1 MVPSTTSP
9 ASSTATTE
17 SSLPVITDA
26 TCSVHSDPHYYTFDK
41 QSHTF
46 MGNCTYTLS
55 KLCDG
60 NSTLPY
66 FNVEAANEHRGG
78 NMRVSYVQYVD
89 VDVYDFRITLGK
101 NRVVKVNGV
110 IQVLPVVLSS
120 GVNISFSGQYVMV
133 TTAFGLRVKF
143 NGDHRAEVILSSI
156 YKSKVCGMCGNYNG
170 YKADDFLNP
179 DGEME
184 ANSVSLGNSW
194 QIYNDSSCVPDLGH
208 TPNCSDDEKQMIQSN
223 KYCGLITDP
232 SGPFWQCHSV
242 ADPLVYFED
251 CLYDL
256 CELHLNNAALCNN
269 LQSYAD
275 VCQAADIP
283 VGTWRNETFCRPIDL
298 ERQTTATLICPC
310 NSHYE
315 ACTAACPATC
325 VNPMAPASCSLPCVE
340 GCVCDSGYLL
350 YNDGCVP
357 SSQCGC
363 WHNGKH
369 YPVGSEFWTDDTCSS
384 KCRCP
389 SQGSKVTCSNAA
401 CPADHYCGV
410 QNGKPGCYPETYGIC
425 RVHNDPHYNTF
436 DRETHHFMGICT
448 YTLAKVCA
456 NSSSLPYFNVEAKNE
471 HRGKPTVSYVQKVLV
486 EVYGQHIEILRNR
499 PSQVLVN
506 EVLMTLP
513 VSAAGGSIRVSRS
526 GRYVT
531 LETDFRLRVSYDTD
545 HSVEVKVP
553 TTYFNRTCGM
563 CGNFNGRRQD
573 DYMMPDGQQAKNSNE
588 LGNSWRVMDDDPSC
602 GGIPPPDPC
611 PADRENLYRTDRF
624 CGMITQ
630 RPGPFAVCHSV
641 INPESI
647 FESCVY
653 DLCALNGSEELLCSA
668 LATYADACQ
677 EAGVTLP
684 PWRNATFC
692 APTCSAPNSHY
703 EPCMTACPA
712 TCLDRL
718 APENCSKPCV
728 EGCACN
734 SGFVLSGSACVPEA
748 KCGCV
753 FQDIYYS
760 EGERVV
766 TENCTSRCEC
776 LGNGIM
782 TCSELSCG
790 PDEICKIQNG
800 LRGCYPA
807 GSATCHIYGD
817 PHYTTFDGKLHHFQ
831 GACNYTVVETCDNSS
846 GSFRVTTRNEHRGSP
861 SWTAINSVALT
872 LDGVHIALRK
882 NRMVYVNGK
891 GEIIIPFAPSPG
903 VQISSSGLYVMVSTD
918 FGLTVKF
925 DGNHRV
931 EVTLPSS
938 FKEKVCGMCG
948 NYNGNAADDFL
959 NPDGVLEPDSTSLG
973 NSWQVSNHSSCPP
986 GTGHDPVCDESDKQI
1001 IASSAFCGLLTDVN
1015 GPFKKCHGVLD
1026 PTIYFSSCVYDQCE
1040 LQMDPDSLCKS
1051 LQSYADACRSRGAE
1065 IDAWRNATFCPI
1077 DCPRNSHYEACTAAC
1092 PATCVNPMAP
1102 ASCSLPC
1109 VEGCVCDSGYLL
1121 YNDGCVPSSQC
1132 GCWHNGKHYPVG
1144 SEFWTDDTCSSKCRC
1159 PSQGSKVTC
1168 SNAACPADHYCGVQ
1182 NGKPGCYPET
1192 YGICR
1197 VHNDPHYNTFDRETH
1212 HFMGICTYTLAKV
1225 CANSSSLPYFN
1236 VEAKNEHRGKPT
1248 VSYVQKVLVEVYGQ
1262 HIEIL
1267 RNRPSQVLVNE
1278 VLMTLPVSA
1287 AGGSIRVSRS
1297 GRYVTLETDFRL
1309 RVSYDTDHSVEVKVP
1324 TTYFNRTC
1332 GMCGNFNGRRQD
1344 DYMMPDGQQAKNSN
1358 ELGNSWRVMD
1368 DDPSCGGIPPPD
1380 PCPADREN
1388 LYRTDRFCGM
1398 ITQRPGP
1405 FAVCHSVI
1413 NPESIF
1419 ESCVY
1424 DLCALNGSEELL
1436 CSALATYADACQE
1449 AGVTLPPWRNATF
1462 CAPTC
1467 SAPNSHYE
1475 PCMTACPATC
1485 LDRLAPENCSKP
1497 CVEGCACNSGFVLSG
1512 SACVPEAKCGC
1523 VFQDIYYSEGERV
1536 VTENCT
1542 SRCECL
1548 GNGIMTCSELSCGPD
1563 EICKIQNGLRGCY
1576 PAGSATCH
1584 IYGDPHYTTFDGK
1597 LHHFQGACNYTVVE
1611 TCDNSSGSF
1620 RVTTRNEHRGS
1631 PSWTA
1636 INSVALTL
1644 DGVHI
1649 ALRKNR
1655 MVYVNGKG
1663 EIIIPFAPSPGVQ
1676 ISSSG
1681 LYVMVSTDFGLT
1693 VKFDGNHRVEV
1704 TLPSSFKEKVCG
1716 MCGNYN
1722 GNAADDFLNP
1732 DGVLEPDST
1741 SLGNSWQVSNHSSCP
1756 PGTGH
1761 DPVCDESDKQII
1773 ASSAFC
1779 GLLTDVNGPFKK
1791 CHGVLDPTIYFSSCV
1806 YDQCELQMDPDSLCK
1821 SLQSYAD
1828 ACRSRGAE
1836 IDAWRNATFCPIDCP
1851 RNSHYEACT
1860 AACPATCV
1868 NPMAPASCSL
1878 PCVEGCVCDSGY
1890 LLYNDG
1896 CVPSSQCGCW
1906 HNGKHYPVGS
1916 EFWTDDTCSSKCR
1929 CPSQGSKVTCSNAA
1943 CPADH
1948 YCGVQNGKPGC
1959 YPETYGIC
1967 RVHNDP
1973 HYNTFDRE
1981 THHFMGICTY
1991 TLAKV
1996 CANSSSLPYFN
2007 VEAKNEHRGKPTVS
2021 YVQKVLVEVYGQHI
2035 EILRNRPSQ
2044 VLVNE
2049 VLMTLPVSAAG
2060 GSIRVSRSGRYVTL
2074 ETDFRLR
2081 VSYDTDHSVEVK
2093 VPTTYFNRTCGMCG
2107 NFNGRRQDDY
2117 MMPDGQQAKNS
2128 NELGNSWRVMDDDPS
2143 CGGIPPPDPCPADR
2157 ENLYRTDRFCGM
2169 ITQRPGP
2176 FAVCHSVINPESIFE
2191 SCVYDLCALNGSEEL
2206 LCSALATYADAC
2218 QEAGVTLPP
2227 WRNATFCAPTC
2238 SAPNSHY
2245 EPCMTACPATC
2256 LDRLAPENC
2265 SKPCVEGCACNSGFV
2280 LSGSACV
2287 PEAKCGCVFQDIYYS
2302 EGERVVTENCTSRCE
2317 CLGNGIMTCSELSC
2331 GPDEICKIQNGLRGC
2346 YPAGSATCHIYG
2358 DPHYTT
2364 FDGKLHHFQ
2373 GACNYT
2379 VVETCDNS
2387 SGSFRVTTR
2396 NEHRGSPSWTAINSV
2411 ALTLDGVHIALRKN
2425 RMVYINGALASPP
2438 KTPLPGVTVSL
2449 IGRYVQIT
2457 TTLGVQLQFN
2467 GDHELFVRVT
2477 EKYKGRLC
2485 GLCGTYTGTQQ
2496 DDFTRPDGVVVADAN
2511 EFGASWRVPDDEWPC
2526 DTTILPPVTC
2536 TPSEQLAAEE
2546 RCGILTHRDGPFAPC
2561 RSAVPPHLYL
2571 ESCVYDQCATGG
2583 SSEQLCNDLESYAA
2597 ACAEAGVSLGEWT
2610 ADTICAPCNMS
2621 CSFDT
2626 DFCDWTQS
2634 VSDSLDWKRHRGPTS
2649 SPNTGP
2655 SYDHTT
2661 GGANDPSCQ
2670 RSWWV
2675 NQSEQERTIRYPRD
2689 RFQTEGF
2696 YDTDHSVEVKVP
2708 TTYFNR
2714 TCGMCGNFNGRRQD
2728 DYMMPD
2734 GQQAKN
2740 SNELGNSWRVMD
2752 DDPSCGGI
2760 PPPDPCPADRENL
2773 YRTDRFCGM
2782 ITQRPGPFAVCHSV
2796 INPESIFESCVY
2808 DLCALNGSEELLCSA
2823 LATYADACQEAGVTL
2838 PPWRNATFCA
2848 PTCSA
2853 PNSHY
2858 EPCMTACPA
2867 TCLDRLAPENC
2878 SKPCV
2883 EGCAC
2888 NSGFVLSGSACVP
2901 EAKCG
2906 CVFQDIYYSEGERV
2920 VTENC
2925 TSRYEICKIQNG
2937 LRDVI
2942 PPAARRATS
2951 TVTHI
2956 TPPLMGNF
2964 TTSRVPATTPWWRTC
2979 DNSSG
2984 SFRVT
2989 TRNEHRG
2996 SPSWTAINS
3005 VALTLDGVHIALRKN
3020 RMVYINGALASP
3032 PKTPLPGVT
3041 VSLIGRYVQI
3051 TTTLGVQLQFNGDHE
3066 LFVRVTEKYKGR
3078 LCGLCGTYTGTQ
3090 QDDFTRPDGVVVAD
3104 ANEFGAS
3111 WRVPDDEWPCDT
3123 TILPPVTC
3131 TPSEQLA
3138 AEERCGILTH
3148 RDGPF
3153 APCRSA
3159 VPPHLY
3165 LESCVYDQCA
3175 TGGSSEQLCN
3185 DLESYAAACAEAGVS
3200 LGEWTADTIC
3210 APCNMSCSFDT
3221 DFCDWTQS
3229 VSDSLDWKR
3238 HRGPTSS
3245 PNTGP
3250 SYDHTTGD
3258 GYFIYL
3264 QASEASSGAVAHLQ
3278 SPVCSANGP
3287 HCFRFW
3293 YHMYGVARTM
3303 ALRVYVAE
3311 GAAPRLVWSE
3321 TGNKGDRWNLAEVTV
3336 YSGGNMQI
3344 LLEGQRGEDFR
3355 SDVAVDDVSL
3365 INGYCPGDVPP
3376 TTVSTTSTTST
3387 PSVGTT
3393 TPPPSPSSESC
3404 VVAGDPHYYTFDKQ
3418 THHFMGTC
3426 AYTLSKLCD
3435 GNSTLPYF
3443 NVEAAN
3449 ERRGGNTRVSYVQYV
3464 DVDVRDL
3471 RITLE
3476 KGGVVK
3482 VNGKGEII
3490 IPFAPSPGVQISS
3503 SGLYVMVSTD
3513 FGLTVKFDGNHR
3525 VEVTLPSSFKE
3536 KVCGMCG
3543 NYNGNAADDFLNPDG
3558 VLEPDSTSLGNSWQ
3572 VSNHSSCPPGT
3583 GHDPVCDESD
3593 KQIIASSAFCGL
3605 LTDVNG
3611 PFKKCHGVLD
3621 PTIYFSSCVY
3631 DQCELQM
3638 DPDSLCK
3645 SLQSYADACRSRG
3658 AEIDAWRNATFCP
3671 IDCPRN
3677 SHYEACTAACPATC
3691 VNPMAPASCSLPC
3704 VEGCVCDSGYL
3715 LYNDGCVPSSQ
3726 CPSQGSK
3733 VTCSNAACPADHY
3746 CGVQNGKPGCYPET
3760 YGICRV
3766 HNDPHYNT
3774 FDRETHHFM
3783 GICTYTLAKVCANS
3797 SSLPYFN
3804 VEAKNEHRGK
3814 PTVSYVQKVLVEV
3827 YGQHIEIL
3835 RNRPSQVLVNEVLM
3849 TLPVSAAGGSIRVSR
3864 SGRYVTLETDFRLR
3878 VSYDTDHSVEVKV
3891 PTTYFNRTCGMCG
3904 NFNGRRQDDYMM
3916 PDGQQAKNSNELGNS
3931 WRVMDD
3937 DPSCGGIPPPDPCP
3951 ADREN
3956 LYRTDRFCGMIT
3968 QRPGPFAVCHSV
3980 INPESI
3986 FESCVYDLCALNG
3999 SEELLC
4005 SALATYA
4012 DACQEAGVTL
4022 PPWRNATFC
4031 APTCSAP
4038 NSHYEPCMTACPA
4051 TCLDRLAPENCSK
4064 PCVEGCACN
4073 SGFVLSGSACVPEAK
4088 CGCVFQDIY
4097 YSEGERV
4104 VTENC
4109 TSRCECLGNGIMTCS
4124 ELSCG
4129 PDEICKI
4136 QNGLR
4141 GCYPAGSATCH
4152 IYGDPHYT
4160 TFDGKLHHFQGACN
4174 YTVVETCDN
4183 SSGSFR
4189 VTTRNEH
4196 RGSPSWTAINSVA
4209 LTLDG
4214 VHIALRKNRMVYVN
4228 GKGEIIIPFAPSP
4241 GVQISSSGL
4250 YVMVSTDFGLTVKFD
4265 GNHRVEVTLPSS
4277 FKEKVCGMCGNY
4289 NGNAADDFLNPD
4301 GVLEPDS
4308 TSLGNS
4314 WQVSNHSSCPPGT
4327 GHDPVCDESDKQII
4341 ASSAFCGLL
4350 TDVNG
4355 PFKKCHGVLDPTIYF
4370 SSCVYD
4376 QCELQMDP
4384 DSLCKSLQSYAD
4396 ACRSR
4401 GAEIDA
4407 WRNATFCPIDC
4418 PRNSHYEACTAA
4430 CPATCVNPMAPA
4442 SCSLPC
4448 VEGCVCDSGY
4458 LLYND
4463 GCVPSSQCGCWHNG
4477 KHYPVGS
4484 EFWTDDTCSSKCRC
4498 PSQGSKV
4505 TCSNAACPA
4514 DHYCGVQNGKPGC
4527 YPETYG
4533 ICRVHNDP
4541 HYNTFDR
4548 ETHHFMGIC
4557 TYTLAKVCA
4566 NSSSLPYFNVEAKN
4580 EHRGKPTVSYV
4591 QKVLVEVYG
4600 QHIEILRNRPSQVLV
4615 NEVLMTLPVSAA
4627 GGSIRVSRSG
4637 RYVTLE
4643 TDFRLR
4649 VSYDTDHSVEV
4660 KVPTTYFNRTCGM
4673 CGNFNGRRQDDYMMP
4688 DGQQAKNSNELG
4700 NSWRVMDDDPSCGG
4714 IPPPDPCP
4722 ADRENLYR
4730 TDRFCGMIT
4739 QRPGP
4744 FAVCHSVINPESIFE
4759 SCVYDLCA
4767 LNGSEEL
4774 LCSALAT
4781 YADACQEAGV
4791 TLPPWRNATFCAP
4804 TCSAPNSHYEPCMT
4818 ACPATCLDRLA
4829 PENCSKPCVEGCAC
4843 NSGFVLSGS
4852 ACVPEAKCGCVFQD
4866 IYYSEG
4872 ERVVTENCTSRC
4884 ECLGNGIMTCSELS
4898 CGPDEICKIQNGLR
4912 GCYPAGSA
4920 TCHIYGD
4927 PHYTTFDG
4935 KLHHFQGACNY
4946 TVVETCDNSSGSF
4959 RVTTRNEHRGSPSW
4973 TAINSVALTLDGV
4986 HIALRKN
4993 RMVYI
4998 NGALASPPKT
5008 PLPGVT
5014 VSLIGRY
5021 VQITT
5026 TLGVQL
5032 QFNGDHELFVRV
5044 TEKYKGRL
5052 CGLCGTYTGTQQ
5064 DDFTRPDGVVV
5075 ADANEFG
5082 ASWRVPDDEWP
5093 CDTTIL
5099 PPVTCTPSEQ
5109 LAAEE
5114 RCGILTHRDG
5124 PFAPCRSAVPPHL
5137 YLESCVYDQCATG
5150 GSSEQLC
5157 NDLESYAAACAEA
5170 GVSLGEW
5177 TADTICAPCNMS
5189 CSFDTDFCDW
5199 TQSVS
5204 DSLDWKRHR
5213 GPTSSPNT
5221 GPSYDHTTG
5230 DGYFIYLQASEASSG
5245 AVAHL
5250 QSPVCSANGP
5260 HCFRFWYHMYG
5271 VARTMALRVYVA
5283 EGAAPRLVWSETGN
5297 KGDRWNLAEVTV
5309 YSGGNMQIL
5318 LEGQRG
5324 EDFRSDVAVDDVS
5337 LINGYCPGDVPPTT
5351 VSTTSTSSTPS
5362 VGTTTPPP
5370 SPSSGKSPTTA
5381 TPMTAEPCQTGRAT
5395 CSASGDPHYYTFDGR
5410 VHHFM
5415 GNCTYTLS
5423 KVCNG
5428 SRGLPPFD
5436 VSTTNEHRG
5445 SNTKV
5450 SYVKS
5455 VHVDVYGTQISLLKN
5470 RKVTVNG
5477 TRRNLPVVIE
5487 NKIKV
5492 QISGRYV
5499 LLETDFG
5506 LWVRF
5511 DGNHYVEVSVSGCY
5525 KGQLCGLCG
5534 NYNGDAKDDNLK
5546 PNGSIAGDSTEL
5558 GESWLVAENNTI
5570 CSPDQVLLCEPQ
5582 LESEARKDTACG
5594 MITDPTAISCPGGSQ
5609 YKSCGSRCP
5618 STCVTPSAFS
5628 PCSSLPVE
5636 GCFCNEGYVLS
5647 GDTCVPESSCGCVD
5661 ENNHYHQLGE
5671 SWFTHDACTE
5681 RCTCN
5686 SNNNIT
5692 CTGWACGPLE
5702 ICGVQDG
5709 ELGCYPPVD
5718 ASTTSS
5724 PTTVGTSPSE
5734 STTVQ
5739 GTSPASETTLP
5750 HTISSTAEESTAG
5763 KSPTTATPTTAE
5775 PCQTGRATCSA
5786 SGDPHYYTFDGR
5798 VHHFMGNCTYTLS
5811 KVCNGSRGLP
5821 PFDVS
5826 TTNEHRG
5833 SNTKVSYVKSV
5844 HVDVYGTQISLLKNR
5859 KVTVN
5864 GTRRNLPVVIENKIK
5879 VQISGRYVLLE
5890 TDFGLWVRFDGNH
5903 YVEVSVSGCYK
5914 GQLCGL
5920 CGNYNGDAK
5929 DDNLKPNGSIAGDST
5944 ELGESWLVAENNTIC
5959 SPDQVLLCEPQLES
5973 EARKDTACGMITDLT
5988 GIFKDCHAK
5997 VAPEI
6002 FLENCVYDM
6011 CHTKEPTVS
6020 LCNGLQAYAESCT
6033 NAGICREWRN
6043 NTLCPI
6049 SCPAGS
6055 QYKSCGSRCPSTCVT
6070 PSAFSPCS
6078 SLPVEGCFCNEGY
6091 VLSGDTCV
6099 PESSCGC
6106 VDENNHYHQLG
6117 ESWFTHDACTER
6129 CTCNSNNNITCT
6141 GWACGP
6147 LEICGVQ
6154 DGELGCYPPV
6164 DASTTSSPT
6173 TVGTSPSESTTVQGT
6188 SPASETTPPHTISS
6202 TAEERKSPTTA
6213 TPTTAEPCQTG
6224 RATCSASGD
6233 PHYYTFDGRV
6243 HHFMGNCTYTL
6254 SKVCNGSRGLPPF
6267 DVSTTNEH
6275 RGSNTKVSYVKSVH
6289 VDVYGTQ
6296 ISLLKNRKVTV
6307 NGTRRNLPVVIENK
6321 IKVQISGRYVLL
6333 ETDFGLW
6340 VRFDGNHYVEVS
6352 VSGCYKGQL
6361 CGLCGNYN
6369 GDAKDDNLKPNG
6381 SIAGDST
6388 ELGES
6393 WLVAENNT
6401 ICSPDQVLLCEPQ
6414 LESEARK
6421 DTACGMITD
6430 PTGIFK
6436 DSISCPGGSQ
6446 YKSCGSRCP
6455 STCVTPSA
6463 FSPCSSLPV
6472 EGCFCNEGYV
6482 LSGDTCVPESSCGCV
6497 DENNHYHQLGESW
6510 FTHDACTERC
6520 TCNSNNNITCT
6531 GWACGPLEICGVQD
6545 GELGCYPPVDAST
6558 TSSPTTVGTSPSG
6571 KSPTTATP
6579 TTAEPCQTGRATC
6592 SASGDP
6598 HYYTFDGRVHHFMG
6612 NCTYTLS
6619 KVCNGSRGLPPFD
6632 VSTTNE
6638 HRGSNTKVS
6647 YVKSVH
6653 VDVYGTQISL
6663 LKNRKVTVNG
6673 TRRNLPVVI
6682 ENKIKVQISGRYVL
6696 LETDFGLWV
6705 RFDGNHYVEVSVSG
6719 CYKGQLC
6726 GLCGNY
6732 NGDAKDDNLKP
6743 NGSIAGDSTE
6753 LGESWLVAE
6762 NNTICSPDQVLL
6774 CEPQLESEARKDTA
6788 CGMITDLTGIFK
6800 DCHAKVAP
6808 EIFLENCVYDM
6819 CHTKEPTV
6827 SLCNGLQAYAES
6839 CTNAGICREWRNNT
6853 LCPISCPAGSQY
6865 KSCGSRC
6872 PSTCVTPSAFS
6883 PCSSL
6888 PVEGCFCNEGY
6899 VLSGDTCVPESS
6911 CGCVDENNHY
6921 HQLGESWFT
6930 HDACTERCTCN
6941 SNNNITCTGWACGPL
6956 EICGVQD
6963 GELGC
6968 YPPVDA
6974 STTSSPTTVG
6984 TSPSE
6989 STTVQGTSP
6998 ASETTP
7004 PHTISSTAEES
7015 TAGKS
7020 PTTATPTTA
7029 EPCQTGRATCSA
7041 SGDPHYYTFD
7051 GRVHHFMGN
7060 CTYTLSKV
7068 CNGSRGLPPFD
7079 VSTTNEHRGSNTKV
7093 SYVKSVHVDVYG
7105 TQISLLKN
7113 RKVTVN
7119 GTRRNLPV
7127 VIENKIKVQ
7136 ISGRYALLETD
7147 FGLWVRFDGNHYVEV
7162 SVSGCYKGQLCG
7174 LCGNY
7179 NGDAKDDNL
7188 KPNGSIAGDST
7199 ELGESWLVAENNT
7212 ICSPDQVL
7220 LCEPQLESEARKDTA
7235 CGMITDPTGIFKDC
7249 HAKVAPENF
7258 LENCVYDMCHTKEPT
7273 VSLCNGLQAY
7283 AESCTNAGICR
7294 EWRTNTLCPI
7304 SCPGGS
7310 HYNSCGSRCPSTCVT
7325 PSAFSP
7331 CSSLPVEGCFCNE
7344 GYVLSGD
7351 TCVPESSCGCVDEN
7365 NHYHQLGESWFTHDA
7380 CTERCT
7386 CNSNNNI
7393 TCTGWACGV
7402 LEKCGVQDGELGCY
7416 SP

>member
-1 MVPSTTSP
+1 MHFNIILLKQTDPTSGFGTWDPGTDYITRCDFNNNSRPFCDWTQPCTVNQGAWIRTKHATPTSGTGPDGDYPDGNGYFIYQEASNLIPFDTNRIESPEIVVSGEICIDFWYHMFGSEDLNELKVIVQNEGVEALKWSRKGNQSSSWIYGFTTVTFMTERRIKVIFEAVRGFTEYGDTAVDNVGVRNGPCVMVPSTTPP

-17 SSLPVITDA
+17 SSLPVITEA

-283 VGTWRNETFCRPIDL
+283 VGTWRNETFCP
-298 ERQTTATLICPC
+298 LI
-310 NSHYE
+310 
-315 ACTAACPATC
+315 
-325 VNPMAPASCSLPCVE
+325 
-340 GCVCDSGYLL
+340 
-350 YNDGCVP
+350 
-357 SSQCGC
+357 
-363 WHNGKH
+363 
-369 YPVGSEFWTDDTCSS
+369 
-384 KCRCP
+384 
-389 SQGSKVTCSNAA
+389 
-401 CPADHYCGV
+401 
-410 QNGKPGCYPETYGIC
+410 
-425 RVHNDPHYNTF
+425 
-436 DRETHHFMGICT
+436 
-448 YTLAKVCA
+448 
-456 NSSSLPYFNVEAKNE
+456 
-471 HRGKPTVSYVQKVLV
+471 
-486 EVYGQHIEILRNR
+486 
-499 PSQVLVN
+499 
-506 EVLMTLP
+506 
-513 VSAAGGSIRVSRS
+513 
-526 GRYVT
+526 
-531 LETDFRLRVSYDTD
+531 
-545 HSVEVKVP
+545 
-553 TTYFNRTCGM
+553 
-563 CGNFNGRRQD
+563 
-573 DYMMPDGQQAKNSNE
+573 
-588 LGNSWRVMDDDPSC
+588 
-602 GGIPPPDPC
+602 
-611 PADRENLYRTDRF
+611 
-624 CGMITQ
+624 
-630 RPGPFAVCHSV
+630 
-641 INPESI
+641 
-647 FESCVY
+647 
-653 DLCALNGSEELLCSA
+653 
-668 LATYADACQ
+668 
-677 EAGVTLP
+677 
-684 PWRNATFC
+684 
-692 APTCSAPNSHY
+692 
-703 EPCMTACPA
+703 
-712 TCLDRL
+712 
-718 APENCSKPCV
+718 
-728 EGCACN
+728 
-734 SGFVLSGSACVPEA
+734 
-748 KCGCV
+748 
-753 FQDIYYS
+753 
-760 EGERVV
+760 
-766 TENCTSRCEC
+766 
-776 LGNGIM
+776 
-782 TCSELSCG
+782 
-790 PDEICKIQNG
+790 
-800 LRGCYPA
+800 
-807 GSATCHIYGD
+807 
-817 PHYTTFDGKLHHFQ
+817 
-831 GACNYTVVETCDNSS
+831 
-846 GSFRVTTRNEHRGSP
+846 
-861 SWTAINSVALT
+861 
-872 LDGVHIALRK
+872 
-882 NRMVYVNGK
+882 
-891 GEIIIPFAPSPG
+891 
-903 VQISSSGLYVMVSTD
+903 
-918 FGLTVKF
+918 
-925 DGNHRV
+925 
-931 EVTLPSS
+931 
-938 FKEKVCGMCG
+938 
-948 NYNGNAADDFL
+948 
-959 NPDGVLEPDSTSLG
+959 
-973 NSWQVSNHSSCPP
+973 
-986 GTGHDPVCDESDKQI
+986 
-1001 IASSAFCGLLTDVN
+1001 
-1015 GPFKKCHGVLD
+1015 
-1026 PTIYFSSCVYDQCE
+1026 
-1040 LQMDPDSLCKS
+1040 
-1051 LQSYADACRSRGAE
+1051 
-1065 IDAWRNATFCPI
+1065 
-1077 DCPRNSHYEACTAAC
+1077 CPRNSHYEACTAAC

-1497 CVEGCACNSGFVLSG
+1497 CVEGCACNFGFVLSG
-1512 SACVPEAKCGC
+1512 MCNTTILPPVTCTPAEQLAAKERCGILTHRDGPFAPCRSAVPPHLYLESCVYDQCATGGSSEQLCNDLESYAAACAEAGVSLGEWTADTICAPCNMSCSFDTDFCDWTQSVSDSLDWKRHRGPTSSPNTGPSYDHTTGDGYFIYLQASEASSGAVAHLQSPVCSANGPHCFRFWYHMYGVAHTMALRVYVAEDAASRLVWSETGNKGDRWNLAEVTVYSGGNMQILLEGQRGEDFRSDVAVDDVSLINGYCPGDGPPTTVSTTSTTSTPSVGTTTPPPSPRSESC
-1523 VFQDIYYSEGERV
+1523 VV
-1536 VTENCT
+1536 
-1542 SRCECL
+1542 
-1548 GNGIMTCSELSCGPD
+1548 
-1563 EICKIQNGLRGCY
+1563 
-1576 PAGSATCH
+1576 A
-1584 IYGDPHYTTFDGK
+1584 GDPHYYTFDK
-1597 LHHFQGACNYTVVE
+1597 QTHHFMGTCAYTLSKLCDGNSTLPYFNVEAANERRGGNTRVSYVQYVDVDVRGLRITLEKGGVV
-1611 TCDNSSGSF
+1611 
-1620 RVTTRNEHRGS
+1620 
-1631 PSWTA
+1631 
-1636 INSVALTL
+1636 
-1644 DGVHI
+1644 
-1649 ALRKNR
+1649 K
-1655 MVYVNGKG
+1655 VNGKG

-1791 CHGVLDPTIYFSSCV
+1791 CHGVLDPTIYFSGCV

-1836 IDAWRNATFCPIDCP
+1836 IEAWRNATFCPIDCP

-1948 YCGVQNGKPGC
+1948 YCGVQNGRPGC

-2346 YPAGSATCHIYG
+2346 YPAGTATCHIYG

-2438 KTPLPGVTVSL
+2438 ETPLPGVTVSL

-2457 TTLGVQLQFN
+2457 TTLGIQLQFN

-2526 DTTILPPVTC
+2526 NTTILPPVTC
-2536 TPSEQLAAEE
+2536 TPAEQLAA
-2546 RCGILTHRDGPFAPC
+2546 
-2561 RSAVPPHLYL
+2561 
-2571 ESCVYDQCATGG
+2571 
-2583 SSEQLCNDLESYAA
+2583 
-2597 ACAEAGVSLGEWT
+2597 
-2610 ADTICAPCNMS
+2610 
-2621 CSFDT
+2621 
-2626 DFCDWTQS
+2626 
-2634 VSDSLDWKRHRGPTS
+2634 K
-2649 SPNTGP
+2649 
-2655 SYDHTT
+2655 
-2661 GGANDPSCQ
+2661 
-2670 RSWWV
+2670 
-2675 NQSEQERTIRYPRD
+2675 
-2689 RFQTEGF
+2689 
-2696 YDTDHSVEVKVP
+2696 
-2708 TTYFNR
+2708 
-2714 TCGMCGNFNGRRQD
+2714 
-2728 DYMMPD
+2728 
-2734 GQQAKN
+2734 
-2740 SNELGNSWRVMD
+2740 
-2752 DDPSCGGI
+2752 
-2760 PPPDPCPADRENL
+2760 
-2773 YRTDRFCGM
+2773 
-2782 ITQRPGPFAVCHSV
+2782 
-2796 INPESIFESCVY
+2796 
-2808 DLCALNGSEELLCSA
+2808 
-2823 LATYADACQEAGVTL
+2823 
-2838 PPWRNATFCA
+2838 
-2848 PTCSA
+2848 
-2853 PNSHY
+2853 
-2858 EPCMTACPA
+2858 
-2867 TCLDRLAPENC
+2867 
-2878 SKPCV
+2878 
-2883 EGCAC
+2883 
-2888 NSGFVLSGSACVP
+2888 
-2901 EAKCG
+2901 
-2906 CVFQDIYYSEGERV
+2906 
-2920 VTENC
+2920 
-2925 TSRYEICKIQNG
+2925 
-2937 LRDVI
+2937 
-2942 PPAARRATS
+2942 
-2951 TVTHI
+2951 
-2956 TPPLMGNF
+2956 
-2964 TTSRVPATTPWWRTC
+2964 
-2979 DNSSG
+2979 
-2984 SFRVT
+2984 
-2989 TRNEHRG
+2989 
-2996 SPSWTAINS
+2996 
-3005 VALTLDGVHIALRKN
+3005 
-3020 RMVYINGALASP
+3020 
-3032 PKTPLPGVT
+3032 
-3041 VSLIGRYVQI
+3041 
-3051 TTTLGVQLQFNGDHE
+3051 
-3066 LFVRVTEKYKGR
+3066 
-3078 LCGLCGTYTGTQ
+3078 
-3090 QDDFTRPDGVVVAD
+3090 
-3104 ANEFGAS
+3104 
-3111 WRVPDDEWPCDT
+3111 
-3123 TILPPVTC
+3123 
-3131 TPSEQLA
+3131 
-3138 AEERCGILTH
+3138 ERCGILTH

-3293 YHMYGVARTM
+3293 YHMYGVAHTM

-3311 GAAPRLVWSE
+3311 DAASHLVWSE

-3365 INGYCPGDVPP
+3365 INGYCPGDGPP

-3393 TPPPSPSSESC
+3393 TPPPSPSS
-3404 VVAGDPHYYTFDKQ
+3404 
-3418 THHFMGTC
+3418 
-3426 AYTLSKLCD
+3426 
-3435 GNSTLPYF
+3435 GN
-3443 NVEAAN
+3443 
-3449 ERRGGNTRVSYVQYV
+3449 
-3464 DVDVRDL
+3464 
-3471 RITLE
+3471 
-3476 KGGVVK
+3476 
-3482 VNGKGEII
+3482 
-3490 IPFAPSPGVQISS
+3490 
-3503 SGLYVMVSTD
+3503 
-3513 FGLTVKFDGNHR
+3513 
-3525 VEVTLPSSFKE
+3525 
-3536 KVCGMCG
+3536 
-3543 NYNGNAADDFLNPDG
+3543 
-3558 VLEPDSTSLGNSWQ
+3558 
-3572 VSNHSSCPPGT
+3572 
-3583 GHDPVCDESD
+3583 
-3593 KQIIASSAFCGL
+3593 
-3605 LTDVNG
+3605 
-3611 PFKKCHGVLD
+3611 
-3621 PTIYFSSCVY
+3621 
-3631 DQCELQM
+3631 
-3638 DPDSLCK
+3638 
-3645 SLQSYADACRSRG
+3645 
-3658 AEIDAWRNATFCP
+3658 
-3671 IDCPRN
+3671 
-3677 SHYEACTAACPATC
+3677 
-3691 VNPMAPASCSLPC
+3691 
-3704 VEGCVCDSGYL
+3704 
-3715 LYNDGCVPSSQ
+3715 
-3726 CPSQGSK
+3726 
-3733 VTCSNAACPADHY
+3733 
-3746 CGVQNGKPGCYPET
+3746 
-3760 YGICRV
+3760 
-3766 HNDPHYNT
+3766 
-3774 FDRETHHFM
+3774 
-3783 GICTYTLAKVCANS
+3783 
-3797 SSLPYFN
+3797 
-3804 VEAKNEHRGK
+3804 
-3814 PTVSYVQKVLVEV
+3814 
-3827 YGQHIEIL
+3827 
-3835 RNRPSQVLVNEVLM
+3835 
-3849 TLPVSAAGGSIRVSR
+3849 
-3864 SGRYVTLETDFRLR
+3864 
-3878 VSYDTDHSVEVKV
+3878 
-3891 PTTYFNRTCGMCG
+3891 
-3904 NFNGRRQDDYMM
+3904 
-3916 PDGQQAKNSNELGNS
+3916 
-3931 WRVMDD
+3931 
-3937 DPSCGGIPPPDPCP
+3937 
-3951 ADREN
+3951 
-3956 LYRTDRFCGMIT
+3956 
-3968 QRPGPFAVCHSV
+3968 
-3980 INPESI
+3980 
-3986 FESCVYDLCALNG
+3986 
-3999 SEELLC
+3999 
-4005 SALATYA
+4005 
-4012 DACQEAGVTL
+4012 
-4022 PPWRNATFC
+4022 
-4031 APTCSAP
+4031 
-4038 NSHYEPCMTACPA
+4038 
-4051 TCLDRLAPENCSK
+4051 
-4064 PCVEGCACN
+4064 
-4073 SGFVLSGSACVPEAK
+4073 
-4088 CGCVFQDIY
+4088 
-4097 YSEGERV
+4097 
-4104 VTENC
+4104 
-4109 TSRCECLGNGIMTCS
+4109 
-4124 ELSCG
+4124 
-4129 PDEICKI
+4129 
-4136 QNGLR
+4136 
-4141 GCYPAGSATCH
+4141 
-4152 IYGDPHYT
+4152 
-4160 TFDGKLHHFQGACN
+4160 
-4174 YTVVETCDN
+4174 
-4183 SSGSFR
+4183 
-4189 VTTRNEH
+4189 
-4196 RGSPSWTAINSVA
+4196 
-4209 LTLDG
+4209 
-4214 VHIALRKNRMVYVN
+4214 
-4228 GKGEIIIPFAPSP
+4228 
-4241 GVQISSSGL
+4241 
-4250 YVMVSTDFGLTVKFD
+4250 
-4265 GNHRVEVTLPSS
+4265 
-4277 FKEKVCGMCGNY
+4277 
-4289 NGNAADDFLNPD
+4289 
-4301 GVLEPDS
+4301 
-4308 TSLGNS
+4308 
-4314 WQVSNHSSCPPGT
+4314 
-4327 GHDPVCDESDKQII
+4327 
-4341 ASSAFCGLL
+4341 
-4350 TDVNG
+4350 
-4355 PFKKCHGVLDPTIYF
+4355 
-4370 SSCVYD
+4370 
-4376 QCELQMDP
+4376 
-4384 DSLCKSLQSYAD
+4384 
-4396 ACRSR
+4396 
-4401 GAEIDA
+4401 
-4407 WRNATFCPIDC
+4407 
-4418 PRNSHYEACTAA
+4418 
-4430 CPATCVNPMAPA
+4430 
-4442 SCSLPC
+4442 
-4448 VEGCVCDSGY
+4448 
-4458 LLYND
+4458 
-4463 GCVPSSQCGCWHNG
+4463 
-4477 KHYPVGS
+4477 
-4484 EFWTDDTCSSKCRC
+4484 
-4498 PSQGSKV
+4498 
-4505 TCSNAACPA
+4505 
-4514 DHYCGVQNGKPGC
+4514 
-4527 YPETYG
+4527 
-4533 ICRVHNDP
+4533 
-4541 HYNTFDR
+4541 
-4548 ETHHFMGIC
+4548 
-4557 TYTLAKVCA
+4557 
-4566 NSSSLPYFNVEAKN
+4566 
-4580 EHRGKPTVSYV
+4580 
-4591 QKVLVEVYG
+4591 
-4600 QHIEILRNRPSQVLV
+4600 
-4615 NEVLMTLPVSAA
+4615 
-4627 GGSIRVSRSG
+4627 
-4637 RYVTLE
+4637 
-4643 TDFRLR
+4643 
-4649 VSYDTDHSVEV
+4649 
-4660 KVPTTYFNRTCGM
+4660 
-4673 CGNFNGRRQDDYMMP
+4673 
-4688 DGQQAKNSNELG
+4688 
-4700 NSWRVMDDDPSCGG
+4700 
-4714 IPPPDPCP
+4714 
-4722 ADRENLYR
+4722 
-4730 TDRFCGMIT
+4730 
-4739 QRPGP
+4739 
-4744 FAVCHSVINPESIFE
+4744 
-4759 SCVYDLCA
+4759 
-4767 LNGSEEL
+4767 
-4774 LCSALAT
+4774 
-4781 YADACQEAGV
+4781 
-4791 TLPPWRNATFCAP
+4791 
-4804 TCSAPNSHYEPCMT
+4804 
-4818 ACPATCLDRLA
+4818 
-4829 PENCSKPCVEGCAC
+4829 
-4843 NSGFVLSGS
+4843 
-4852 ACVPEAKCGCVFQD
+4852 
-4866 IYYSEG
+4866 
-4872 ERVVTENCTSRC
+4872 
-4884 ECLGNGIMTCSELS
+4884 
-4898 CGPDEICKIQNGLR
+4898 
-4912 GCYPAGSA
+4912 
-4920 TCHIYGD
+4920 
-4927 PHYTTFDG
+4927 
-4935 KLHHFQGACNY
+4935 
-4946 TVVETCDNSSGSF
+4946 
-4959 RVTTRNEHRGSPSW
+4959 
-4973 TAINSVALTLDGV
+4973 
-4986 HIALRKN
+4986 
-4993 RMVYI
+4993 
-4998 NGALASPPKT
+4998 
-5008 PLPGVT
+5008 
-5014 VSLIGRY
+5014 
-5021 VQITT
+5021 
-5026 TLGVQL
+5026 
-5032 QFNGDHELFVRV
+5032 
-5044 TEKYKGRL
+5044 
-5052 CGLCGTYTGTQQ
+5052 
-5064 DDFTRPDGVVV
+5064 
-5075 ADANEFG
+5075 
-5082 ASWRVPDDEWP
+5082 
-5093 CDTTIL
+5093 
-5099 PPVTCTPSEQ
+5099 
-5109 LAAEE
+5109 
-5114 RCGILTHRDG
+5114 
-5124 PFAPCRSAVPPHL
+5124 
-5137 YLESCVYDQCATG
+5137 
-5150 GSSEQLC
+5150 
-5157 NDLESYAAACAEA
+5157 
-5170 GVSLGEW
+5170 
-5177 TADTICAPCNMS
+5177 
-5189 CSFDTDFCDW
+5189 
-5199 TQSVS
+5199 
-5204 DSLDWKRHR
+5204 
-5213 GPTSSPNT
+5213 
-5221 GPSYDHTTG
+5221 
-5230 DGYFIYLQASEASSG
+5230 
-5245 AVAHL
+5245 
-5250 QSPVCSANGP
+5250 
-5260 HCFRFWYHMYG
+5260 
-5271 VARTMALRVYVA
+5271 
-5283 EGAAPRLVWSETGN
+5283 
-5297 KGDRWNLAEVTV
+5297 
-5309 YSGGNMQIL
+5309 
-5318 LEGQRG
+5318 
-5324 EDFRSDVAVDDVS
+5324 
-5337 LINGYCPGDVPPTT
+5337 
-5351 VSTTSTSSTPS
+5351 
-5362 VGTTTPPP
+5362 
-5370 SPSSGKSPTTA
+5370 SPTTA
-5381 TPMTAEPCQTGRAT
+5381 TPTTAEPCQTGRAT

-5492 QISGRYV
+5492 QISGRHV

-5525 KGQLCGLCG
+5525 KGQLCGLCETVRFGQCTWPRGIAGTYHIGRCAGERASDSVADVIRPCDGVPRIDMWTQLATGFAARG

-5558 GESWLVAENNTI
+5558 GESWLVAENNTMSAS
-5570 CSPDQVLLCEPQ
+5570 CSPDQVLVCDPQ
-5582 LESEARKDTACG
+5582 LESEAREDTACG
-5594 MITDPTAISCPGGSQ
+5594 MITDPTGIFKDCHAKVAPEIFLENCVYDMCHTKEPTVSLCNGLQAYAESCTNAGICREWRNNTLCPISCPGGSQ

-5661 ENNHYHQLGE
+5661 GNNHYHQLGE

-5681 RCTCN
+5681 HCTCN

-5709 ELGCYPPVD
+5709 ELGCYPTD

-5724 PTTVGTSPSE
+5724 PTAVGTSPSE

-5739 GTSPASETTLP
+5739 GTSPASETTPP
-5750 HTISSTAEESTAG
+5750 HTISSTG
-5763 KSPTTATPTTAE
+5763 NSPTTATPTTAE

-5959 SPDQVLLCEPQLES
+5959 SPDQVLVCDPQLES
-5973 EARKDTACGMITDLT
+5973 EAREDTACGMITDPT

-6049 SCPAGS
+6049 SCPGGS

-6106 VDENNHYHQLG
+6106 VDGNNHYHQLG
-6117 ESWFTHDACTER
+6117 ESWFTHDACTEH

-6154 DGELGCYPPV
+6154 DGELGCYPT

-6173 TVGTSPSESTTVQGT
+6173 AVGTSPSESTTVQGT

-6202 TAEERKSPTTA
+6202 TGNSPTTA

-6401 ICSPDQVLLCEPQ
+6401 ICSPDQVLVCDPQ
-6414 LESEARK
+6414 LESEARE

-6436 DSISCPGGSQ
+6436 DCHAKVAPEIFLENCVYDMCHTKEPTVSLCNGLQAYAESCTNAGICREWRNNTLCPISCPGGSQ

-6497 DENNHYHQLGESW
+6497 DGNNHYHQLGESW
-6510 FTHDACTERC
+6510 FTHDACTEHC

-6545 GELGCYPPVDAST
+6545 GELGCYPTDAST
-6558 TSSPTTVGTSPSG
+6558 TSSPTAVGTSPSESTTVQG
-6571 KSPTTATP
+6571 TSPASETTPPHTISSTGNSPTTATP

-6762 NNTICSPDQVLL
+6762 NNTICSPDQVLV
-6774 CEPQLESEARKDTA
+6774 CDPQLESEAREDTA
-6788 CGMITDLTGIFK
+6788 CGMITDPTGIFK

-6853 LCPISCPAGSQY
+6853 LCPISCPGGSQY

-6911 CGCVDENNHY
+6911 CGCVDGNNHY

-6930 HDACTERCTCN
+6930 HDACTEHCTCN

-6968 YPPVDA
+6968 YP
-6974 STTSSPTTVG
+6974 T
-6984 TSPSE
+6984 
-6989 STTVQGTSP
+6989 
-6998 ASETTP
+6998 
-7004 PHTISSTAEES
+7004 
-7015 TAGKS
+7015 
-7020 PTTATPTTA
+7020 
-7029 EPCQTGRATCSA
+7029 
-7041 SGDPHYYTFD
+7041 
-7051 GRVHHFMGN
+7051 
-7060 CTYTLSKV
+7060 
-7068 CNGSRGLPPFD
+7068 
-7079 VSTTNEHRGSNTKV
+7079 
-7093 SYVKSVHVDVYG
+7093 
-7105 TQISLLKN
+7105 
-7113 RKVTVN
+7113 
-7119 GTRRNLPV
+7119 
-7127 VIENKIKVQ
+7127 
-7136 ISGRYALLETD
+7136 
-7147 FGLWVRFDGNHYVEV
+7147 
-7162 SVSGCYKGQLCG
+7162 
-7174 LCGNY
+7174 
-7179 NGDAKDDNL
+7179 
-7188 KPNGSIAGDST
+7188 
-7199 ELGESWLVAENNT
+7199 GESSL
-7212 ICSPDQVL
+7212 
-7220 LCEPQLESEARKDTA
+7220 K
-7235 CGMITDPTGIFKDC
+7235 
-7249 HAKVAPENF
+7249 KVPR
-7258 LENCVYDMCHTKEPT
+7258 
-7273 VSLCNGLQAY
+7273 VSSVIRGFW
-7283 AESCTNAGICR
+7283 SR
-7294 EWRTNTLCPI
+7294 RTF
-7304 SCPGGS
+7304 
-7310 HYNSCGSRCPSTCVT
+7310 SRYFIPYVM
-7325 PSAFSP
+7325 AQ
-7331 CSSLPVEGCFCNE
+7331 EG
-7344 GYVLSGD
+7344 
-7351 TCVPESSCGCVDEN
+7351 
-7365 NHYHQLGESWFTHDA
+7365 A
-7380 CTERCT
+7380 
-7386 CNSNNNI
+7386 
-7393 TCTGWACGV
+7393 
-7402 LEKCGVQDGELGCY
+7402 DG
-7416 SP
+7416 

>member
-1 MVPSTTSP
+1 M
-9 ASSTATTE
+9 A
-17 SSLPVITDA
+17 
-26 TCSVHSDPHYYTFDK
+26 SVH
-41 QSHTF
+41 
-46 MGNCTYTLS
+46 
-55 KLCDG
+55 
-60 NSTLPY
+60 
-66 FNVEAANEHRGG
+66 
-78 NMRVSYVQYVD
+78 
-89 VDVYDFRITLGK
+89 
-101 NRVVKVNGV
+101 
-110 IQVLPVVLSS
+110 
-120 GVNISFSGQYVMV
+120 
-133 TTAFGLRVKF
+133 AFL
-143 NGDHRAEVILSSI
+143 
-156 YKSKVCGMCGNYNG
+156 VC
-170 YKADDFLNP
+170 
-179 DGEME
+179 
-184 ANSVSLGNSW
+184 
-194 QIYNDSSCVPDLGH
+194 
-208 TPNCSDDEKQMIQSN
+208 
-223 KYCGLITDP
+223 
-232 SGPFWQCHSV
+232 
-242 ADPLVYFED
+242 
-251 CLYDL
+251 
-256 CELHLNNAALCNN
+256 
-269 LQSYAD
+269 
-275 VCQAADIP
+275 
-283 VGTWRNETFCRPIDL
+283 
-298 ERQTTATLICPC
+298 
-310 NSHYE
+310 
-315 ACTAACPATC
+315 
-325 VNPMAPASCSLPCVE
+325 
-340 GCVCDSGYLL
+340 
-350 YNDGCVP
+350 
-357 SSQCGC
+357 
-363 WHNGKH
+363 
-369 YPVGSEFWTDDTCSS
+369 
-384 KCRCP
+384 
-389 SQGSKVTCSNAA
+389 
-401 CPADHYCGV
+401 
-410 QNGKPGCYPETYGIC
+410 
-425 RVHNDPHYNTF
+425 
-436 DRETHHFMGICT
+436 
-448 YTLAKVCA
+448 
-456 NSSSLPYFNVEAKNE
+456 
-471 HRGKPTVSYVQKVLV
+471 
-486 EVYGQHIEILRNR
+486 
-499 PSQVLVN
+499 
-506 EVLMTLP
+506 
-513 VSAAGGSIRVSRS
+513 VSR
-526 GRYVT
+526 
-531 LETDFRLRVSYDTD
+531 
-545 HSVEVKVP
+545 
-553 TTYFNRTCGM
+553 
-563 CGNFNGRRQD
+563 Q
-573 DYMMPDGQQAKNSNE
+573 
-588 LGNSWRVMDDDPSC
+588 
-602 GGIPPPDPC
+602 
-611 PADRENLYRTDRF
+611 
-624 CGMITQ
+624 
-630 RPGPFAVCHSV
+630 
-641 INPESI
+641 
-647 FESCVY
+647 
-653 DLCALNGSEELLCSA
+653 
-668 LATYADACQ
+668 
-677 EAGVTLP
+677 
-684 PWRNATFC
+684 
-692 APTCSAPNSHY
+692 
-703 EPCMTACPA
+703 
-712 TCLDRL
+712 
-718 APENCSKPCV
+718 
-728 EGCACN
+728 
-734 SGFVLSGSACVPEA
+734 
-748 KCGCV
+748 
-753 FQDIYYS
+753 

-2661 GGANDPSCQ
+2661 G
-2670 RSWWV
+2670 
-2675 NQSEQERTIRYPRD
+2675 
-2689 RFQTEGF
+2689 
-2696 YDTDHSVEVKVP
+2696 
-2708 TTYFNR
+2708 
-2714 TCGMCGNFNGRRQD
+2714 
-2728 DYMMPD
+2728 
-2734 GQQAKN
+2734 
-2740 SNELGNSWRVMD
+2740 
-2752 DDPSCGGI
+2752 
-2760 PPPDPCPADRENL
+2760 
-2773 YRTDRFCGM
+2773 
-2782 ITQRPGPFAVCHSV
+2782 
-2796 INPESIFESCVY
+2796 
-2808 DLCALNGSEELLCSA
+2808 
-2823 LATYADACQEAGVTL
+2823 
-2838 PPWRNATFCA
+2838 
-2848 PTCSA
+2848 
-2853 PNSHY
+2853 
-2858 EPCMTACPA
+2858 
-2867 TCLDRLAPENC
+2867 
-2878 SKPCV
+2878 
-2883 EGCAC
+2883 
-2888 NSGFVLSGSACVP
+2888 
-2901 EAKCG
+2901 
-2906 CVFQDIYYSEGERV
+2906 
-2920 VTENC
+2920 
-2925 TSRYEICKIQNG
+2925 
-2937 LRDVI
+2937 
-2942 PPAARRATS
+2942 
-2951 TVTHI
+2951 
-2956 TPPLMGNF
+2956 
-2964 TTSRVPATTPWWRTC
+2964 
-2979 DNSSG
+2979 
-2984 SFRVT
+2984 
-2989 TRNEHRG
+2989 
-2996 SPSWTAINS
+2996 
-3005 VALTLDGVHIALRKN
+3005 
-3020 RMVYINGALASP
+3020 
-3032 PKTPLPGVT
+3032 
-3041 VSLIGRYVQI
+3041 
-3051 TTTLGVQLQFNGDHE
+3051 
-3066 LFVRVTEKYKGR
+3066 
-3078 LCGLCGTYTGTQ
+3078 
-3090 QDDFTRPDGVVVAD
+3090 
-3104 ANEFGAS
+3104 
-3111 WRVPDDEWPCDT
+3111 
-3123 TILPPVTC
+3123 
-3131 TPSEQLA
+3131 
-3138 AEERCGILTH
+3138 
-3148 RDGPF
+3148 
-3153 APCRSA
+3153 
-3159 VPPHLY
+3159 
-3165 LESCVYDQCA
+3165 
-3175 TGGSSEQLCN
+3175 
-3185 DLESYAAACAEAGVS
+3185 
-3200 LGEWTADTIC
+3200 
-3210 APCNMSCSFDT
+3210 
-3221 DFCDWTQS
+3221 
-3229 VSDSLDWKR
+3229 
-3238 HRGPTSS
+3238 
-3245 PNTGP
+3245 
-3250 SYDHTTGD
+3250 D

-3726 CPSQGSK
+3726 CGCWHNGKHYPVGSEFWTDDTCSSKCRCPSQGSKVTCSNAACPADHYCGVQNGKPGCYPETYGICRVHNDPHYNTFDRETHHFMGICTYTLAKVCANSSSLPYFNVEAKNEHRGKPTVSYVQKVLVEVYGQHIEILRNRPSQVLVNEVLMTLPVSAAGGSIRVSRSGRYVTLETDFRLRVSYDTDHSVEVKVPTTYFNRTCGMCGNFNGRRQDDYMMPDGQQAKNSNELGNSWRVMDDDPSCGGIPPPDPCPADRENLYRTDRFCGMITQRPGPFAVCHSVINPESIFESCVYDLCALNGSEELLCSALATYADACQEAGVTLPPWRNATFCAPTCSAPNSHYEPCMTACPATCLDRLAPENCSKPCVEGCACNSGFVLSGSACVPEAKCGCVFQDIYYSEGERVVTENCTSRCECLGNGIMTCSELSCGPDEICKIQNGLRGCYPAGSATCHIYGDPHYTTFDGKLHHFQGACNYTVVETCDNSSGSFRVTTRNEHRGSPSWTAINSVALTLDGVHIALRKNRMVYINGALASPPKTPLPGVTVSLIGRYVQITTTLGVQLQFNGDHELFVRVTEKYKGRLCGLCGTYTGTQQDDFTRPDGVVVADANEFGASWRVPDDEWPCDTTILPPVTCTPSEQLAAEERCGILTHRDGPFAPCRSAVPPHLYLESCVYDQCATGGSSEQLCNDLESYAAACAEAGVSLGEWTADTICAPCNMSCSFDTDFCDWTQSVSDSLDWKRHRGPTSSPNTGPSYDHTTGDGYFIYLQASEASSGAVAHLQSPVCSANGPHCFRFWYHMYGVARTMALRVYVAEGAAPRLVWSETGNKGDRWNLAEVTVYSGGNMQILLEGQRGEDFRSDVAVDDVSLINGYCPGDVPPTTVSTTSTSSTPSVGTTTPPPSPSSESCVVAGDPHYYTFDKQTHHFMGTCAYTLSKLCDGNSTLPYFNVEAANERRGGNTRVSYVQYVDVDVRDLRITLEKGGVVKVNGKGEIIIPFAPSPGVQISSSGLYVMVSTDFGLTVKFDGNHRVEVTLPSSFKEKVCGMCGNYNGNAADDFLNPDGVLEPDSTSLGNSWQVSNHSSCPPGTGHDPVCDESDKQIIASSAFCGLLTDVNGPFKKCHGVLDPTIYFSSCVYDQCELQMDPDSLCKSLQSYADACRSRGAEIDAWRNATFCPIDCPRNSHYEACTAACPATCVNPMAPASCSLPCVEGCVCDSGYLLYNDGCVPSSQCGCWHNGKHYPVGSEFWTDDTCSSKCRCPSQGSK

-5594 MITDPTAISCPGGSQ
+5594 MITDPTGIFKDCHAKVAPEIFLENCVYDMCHTKEPTVSLCNGLQAYAESCTNAGICREWRNNTLCPISCPGGSQYKSCGSRCPSTCVTPSAFSPCSSLPVEGCFCNEGYVLSGDTCVPESSCGCVDGNNHYHQLGESWFTHDACTERCTCNSNNNITCTGWACGPLEICGVQDGELGCYPPVDASTTSSPTTVGTSPSESTTVQGTSPASETTPPHTISSTAEERKSPTTATPTTAEPCQTGRATCSASGDPHYYTFDGRVHHFMGNCTYTLSKVCNGSRGLPPFDVSTTNEHRGSNTKVSYVKSVHVDVYGTQISLLKNRKVTVNGTRRNLPVVIENKIKVQISGRYVLLETDFGLWVRFDGNHYVEVSVSGCYKGQLCGLCGNYNGDAKDDNLKPNGSIAGDSTELGESWLVAENNTICSPDQVLLCEPQLESEARKDTACGMITDPTAISCPGGSQ

-5750 HTISSTAEESTAG
+5750 HTISSTAEER

-6173 TVGTSPSESTTVQGT
+6173 TVGTSPS
-6188 SPASETTPPHTISS
+6188 
-6202 TAEERKSPTTA
+6202 
-6213 TPTTAEPCQTG
+6213 
-6224 RATCSASGD
+6224 
-6233 PHYYTFDGRV
+6233 
-6243 HHFMGNCTYTL
+6243 
-6254 SKVCNGSRGLPPF
+6254 
-6267 DVSTTNEH
+6267 
-6275 RGSNTKVSYVKSVH
+6275 
-6289 VDVYGTQ
+6289 
-6296 ISLLKNRKVTV
+6296 
-6307 NGTRRNLPVVIENK
+6307 
-6321 IKVQISGRYVLL
+6321 
-6333 ETDFGLW
+6333 
-6340 VRFDGNHYVEVS
+6340 
-6352 VSGCYKGQL
+6352 
-6361 CGLCGNYN
+6361 
-6369 GDAKDDNLKPNG
+6369 
-6381 SIAGDST
+6381 
-6388 ELGES
+6388 
-6393 WLVAENNT
+6393 
-6401 ICSPDQVLLCEPQ
+6401 
-6414 LESEARK
+6414 
-6421 DTACGMITD
+6421 
-6430 PTGIFK
+6430 
-6436 DSISCPGGSQ
+6436 
-6446 YKSCGSRCP
+6446 
-6455 STCVTPSA
+6455 
-6463 FSPCSSLPV
+6463 
-6472 EGCFCNEGYV
+6472 
-6482 LSGDTCVPESSCGCV
+6482 
-6497 DENNHYHQLGESW
+6497 
-6510 FTHDACTERC
+6510 
-6520 TCNSNNNITCT
+6520 
-6531 GWACGPLEICGVQD
+6531 
-6545 GELGCYPPVDAST
+6545 
-6558 TSSPTTVGTSPSG
+6558 G

-6579 TTAEPCQTGRATC
+6579 TTAEPCQTGN
-6592 SASGDP
+6592 
-6598 HYYTFDGRVHHFMG
+6598 V
-6612 NCTYTLS
+6612 
-6619 KVCNGSRGLPPFD
+6619 GSSVLD
-6632 VSTTNE
+6632 
-6638 HRGSNTKVS
+6638 
-6647 YVKSVH
+6647 KS
-6653 VDVYGTQISL
+6653 
-6663 LKNRKVTVNG
+6663 
-6673 TRRNLPVVI
+6673 
-6682 ENKIKVQISGRYVL
+6682 
-6696 LETDFGLWV
+6696 
-6705 RFDGNHYVEVSVSG
+6705 
-6719 CYKGQLC
+6719 
-6726 GLCGNY
+6726 
-6732 NGDAKDDNLKP
+6732 
-6743 NGSIAGDSTE
+6743 
-6753 LGESWLVAE
+6753 
-6762 NNTICSPDQVLL
+6762 
-6774 CEPQLESEARKDTA
+6774 
-6788 CGMITDLTGIFK
+6788 
-6800 DCHAKVAP
+6800 
-6808 EIFLENCVYDM
+6808 
-6819 CHTKEPTV
+6819 
-6827 SLCNGLQAYAES
+6827 
-6839 CTNAGICREWRNNT
+6839 
-6853 LCPISCPAGSQY
+6853 
-6865 KSCGSRC
+6865 
-6872 PSTCVTPSAFS
+6872 
-6883 PCSSL
+6883 
-6888 PVEGCFCNEGY
+6888 
-6899 VLSGDTCVPESS
+6899 
-6911 CGCVDENNHY
+6911 
-6921 HQLGESWFT
+6921 
-6930 HDACTERCTCN
+6930 
-6941 SNNNITCTGWACGPL
+6941 
-6956 EICGVQD
+6956 
-6963 GELGC
+6963 
-6968 YPPVDA
+6968 
-6974 STTSSPTTVG
+6974 
-6984 TSPSE
+6984 
-6989 STTVQGTSP
+6989 
-6998 ASETTP
+6998 P
-7004 PHTISSTAEES
+7004 PHS
-7015 TAGKS
+7015 
-7020 PTTATPTTA
+7020 
-7029 EPCQTGRATCSA
+7029 
-7041 SGDPHYYTFD
+7041 
-7051 GRVHHFMGN
+7051 
-7060 CTYTLSKV
+7060 
-7068 CNGSRGLPPFD
+7068 
-7079 VSTTNEHRGSNTKV
+7079 
-7093 SYVKSVHVDVYG
+7093 HVG
-7105 TQISLLKN
+7105 
-7113 RKVTVN
+7113 
-7119 GTRRNLPV
+7119 
-7127 VIENKIKVQ
+7127 
-7136 ISGRYALLETD
+7136 
-7147 FGLWVRFDGNHYVEV
+7147 
-7162 SVSGCYKGQLCG
+7162 
-7174 LCGNY
+7174 
-7179 NGDAKDDNL
+7179 
-7188 KPNGSIAGDST
+7188 
-7199 ELGESWLVAENNT
+7199 
-7212 ICSPDQVL
+7212 
-7220 LCEPQLESEARKDTA
+7220 
-7235 CGMITDPTGIFKDC
+7235 
-7249 HAKVAPENF
+7249 
-7258 LENCVYDMCHTKEPT
+7258 
-7273 VSLCNGLQAY
+7273 
-7283 AESCTNAGICR
+7283 
-7294 EWRTNTLCPI
+7294 
-7304 SCPGGS
+7304 
-7310 HYNSCGSRCPSTCVT
+7310 
-7325 PSAFSP
+7325 
-7331 CSSLPVEGCFCNE
+7331 
-7344 GYVLSGD
+7344 
-7351 TCVPESSCGCVDEN
+7351 
-7365 NHYHQLGESWFTHDA
+7365 
-7380 CTERCT
+7380 
-7386 CNSNNNI
+7386 
-7393 TCTGWACGV
+7393 
-7402 LEKCGVQDGELGCY
+7402 
-7416 SP
+7416 